1 MDFGDTEPIPQRK
14 LKFTPK
20 LRPARKA
27 TAQADSVAKP
37 KPTEADNAAVE
48 NKLLSLVK
56 QSKEAYDRKG
66 SRPER
71 TLAPVQVAFGRGGQ
85 TSARTFGIPRYGT
98 SSKNGSLIQGSSSG
112 STALDTP
119 KEYVEPWDYYK
130 NYPVTLPLRRP
141 FSGDPVILDEEE
153 FGEAS
158 RNREYDETQIN
169 AAEELNLTP
178 RMIFFQLPETL
189 PLSKRKDVVA
199 RKESEKQRN
208 QSSRLEDLPQGL
220 MGKMLVYKSGT
231 VKMKIG
237 DTLFDVTPGENCI
250 FSQEIVAINTRE
262 KHCCAIG
269 ELSQRAVVTPDVP

>member
-27 TAQADSVAKP
+27 AAQADSVAKP

-66 SRPER
+66 SRLER

-98 SSKNGSLIQGSSSG
+98 SSKNGSLQGPMHSDFFPFLFLLACLYTFPLIPFFTGSSSG

-141 FSGDPVILDEEE
+141 FSGDPAILDEEE

-169 AAEELNLTP
+169 AAEELNLTENVEQP

-199 RKESEKQRN
+199 GKESEKQSN

-220 MGKMLVYKSGT
+220 MGKMLVYKSGA

-237 DTLFDVTPGENCI
+237 DTLFDVSE
-250 FSQEIVAINTRE
+250 FQ
-262 KHCCAIG
+262 
-269 ELSQRAVVTPDVP
+269 